1 MGYYFLF
8 NPRYCSK
15 KFLMNKILILILTFF
30 ISSSVNADVTSQ
42 ALNKVS
48 EKISNLIPGE
58 GITEVSL
65 DYNDGDEDQ
74 LNFSILGVRD
84 IEATDNSNFFT
95 QFSLMNQEI
104 NSSGRIIGNIG
115 LGYRKLSDD
124 KNFMFGANTFYD
136 RDLTEGQSRL
146 GLGIEAKGS
155 ILDFT
160 ANNYQKISNSKVV
173 NGTREQVLSGWDY
186 NLSSQIP
193 RAPWARIN
201 FNGYKWEAEKAS
213 SDAKGNIYSLELD
226 VSNSVEVVAS
236 LDKSTLNGVD
246 DVSSL
251 RINYIYPPKEKSMVM
266 SDGLS
271 KEMFEKRNMEHELKK
286 KVRRRNKLVME
297 IQGAVVMTKK

>member
-1 MGYYFLF
+1 
-8 NPRYCSK
+8 
-15 KFLMNKILILILTFF
+15 MNKILILILTFF
-30 ISSSVNADVTSQ
+30 ISSASNADIASET
-42 ALNKVS
+42 LGKVA
-48 EKISNLIPGE
+48 EKISDLIPGE

-65 DYNDGDEDQ
+65 DYNDSDQDQ

-95 QFSLMNQEI
+95 QFSLTNQEI
-104 NSSGRIIGNIG
+104 QGGRLIGNLG
-115 LGYRKLSDD
+115 FGYRKLSDD

-136 RDLTEGQSRL
+136 RDLTEDHSRL

-226 VSNSVEVVAS
+226 ISNSVEVVAS
-236 LDKSTLNGVD
+236 LDKSTLKGVD
-246 DVSSL
+246 DVSSV
-251 RINYIYPPKEKSMVM
+251 RINYIYPPREKSMVM

-271 KEMFEKRNMEHELKK
+271 NDMFEKRNMEHELKE
-286 KVRRRNKLVME
+286 KVRRRNKLAME
-297 IQGAVVMTKK
+297 IQGSVVLTRKD

>member
-1 MGYYFLF
+1 M
-8 NPRYCSK
+8 K
-15 KFLMNKILILILTFF
+15 KILILILTFF
-30 ISSSVNADVTSQ
+30 ISTAVNADVTSQ

-48 EKISNLIPGE
+48 EKISNLIPGK

-104 NSSGRIIGNIG
+104 NSSGRIIGNLG
-115 LGYRKLSDD
+115 LGYRKLSED

-136 RDLTEGQSRL
+136 RDLTDGQSRL

-155 ILDFT
+155 ILDLT
-160 ANNYQKISNSKVV
+160 ANSYTKISNSKVV
-173 NGTREQVLSGWDY
+173 NGVREQVLSGWDF
-186 NLSSQIP
+186 NLTSQIP
-193 RAPWARIN
+193 KAPWARIN
-201 FNGYKWEAEKAS
+201 YNGYKWEAEKAS
-213 SDAKGNIYSLELD
+213 NDQKGNIYSLELD
-226 VSNSVEVVAS
+226 VTTSVEVVAS
-236 LDKSTLNGVD
+236 LDKSSLNGVD
-246 DVSSL
+246 DETSL
-251 RINYIYPPKEKSMVM
+251 SINYVYPPKEKSMVM

-271 KEMFEKRNMEHELKK
+271 NDMFEKINMEQELKE

-297 IQGAVVMTKK
+297 IQGSVIMTRK

>member
-1 MGYYFLF
+1 M
-8 NPRYCSK
+8 K
-15 KFLMNKILILILTFF
+15 KILVLILTFF
-30 ISSSVNADVTSQ
+30 ISSAVNADVTSQ
-42 ALNKVS
+42 ALNKVA
-48 EKISNLIPGE
+48 EKISDLIPGE

-65 DYNDGDEDQ
+65 DYNDSDQDQ

-104 NSSGRIIGNIG
+104 QGGRLLGNLG
-115 LGYRKLSDD
+115 FGYRKLSDD

-186 NLSSQIP
+186 NLTSQIP

-201 FNGYKWEAEKAS
+201 FNGYKWESEKAS

-226 VSNSVEVVAS
+226 ISNSVEVVAS
-236 LDKSTLNGVD
+236 LDQSSLKGVD
-246 DVSSL
+246 DVSSV
-251 RINYIYPPKEKSMVM
+251 RINYIYPPREKSMVM

-271 KEMFEKRNMEHELKK
+271 NDMFEKRNMEQELKE
-286 KVRRRNKLVME
+286 KVRRRNKLAME
-297 IQGAVVMTKK
+297 IQGSVVLTRKD

>member
-1 MGYYFLF
+1 VLLIVTFYGK
-8 NPRYCSK
+8 NIH
-15 KFLMNKILILILTFF
+15 MNKLLILILTLF
-30 ISSSVNADVTSQ
+30 ISSASNADIASET
-42 ALNKVS
+42 LGKVA
-48 EKISNLIPGE
+48 EKISDLIPGE

-65 DYNDGDEDQ
+65 DYNDSDQDQ

-95 QFSLMNQEI
+95 QFSLTNQEI
-104 NSSGRIIGNIG
+104 QGGRLLGNLG
-115 LGYRKLSDD
+115 FGYRKLSDD

-146 GLGIEAKGS
+146 GIGIEAKGS

-236 LDKSTLNGVD
+236 LDQSLLNGVD
-246 DVSSL
+246 DVSSV
-251 RINYIYPPKEKSMVM
+251 RINYIYPPREKSMVM

-271 KEMFEKRNMEHELKK
+271 NDMFEKRNMEQELKE
-286 KVRRRNKLVME
+286 KVRRRNKLTME
-297 IQGAVVMTKK
+297 IQGSVVLTRKD

>member
-1 MGYYFLF
+1 
-8 NPRYCSK
+8 
-15 KFLMNKILILILTFF
+15 MNKFLILILTLF
-30 ISSSVNADVTSQ
+30 ISSASNADIASETLS
-42 ALNKVS
+42 KVA
-48 EKISNLIPGE
+48 EKISDLIPGE

-65 DYNDGDEDQ
+65 DYNDSDQDQ

-95 QFSLMNQEI
+95 QFSLTNQEI
-104 NSSGRIIGNIG
+104 QGGRLIGNLG
-115 LGYRKLSDD
+115 FGYRKLSDD

-146 GLGIEAKGS
+146 GLGVEAKGS

-186 NLSSQIP
+186 NLTSQIP

-213 SDAKGNIYSLELD
+213 SDSKGNIYSLELD
-226 VSNSVEVVAS
+226 ISNSVEVVAS
-236 LDKSTLNGVD
+236 LDKSTLNGIN
-246 DVSSL
+246 DVSSVK
-251 RINYIYPPKEKSMVM
+251 INYIYPPREKSMVM

-271 KEMFEKRNMEHELKK
+271 NDMFEKRNMEQELKE
-286 KVRRRNKLVME
+286 KVRRRNKLAME
-297 IQGAVVMTKK
+297 IQGSVVLTRKD

>member
-1 MGYYFLF
+1 M
-8 NPRYCSK
+8 K
-15 KFLMNKILILILTFF
+15 KILILILTFF
-30 ISSSVNADVTSQ
+30 ISSVVNADVTSQ

-65 DYNDGDEDQ
+65 DFNDGDEDQ
-74 LNFSILGVRD
+74 LNFSILGLRD
-84 IEATDNSNFFT
+84 IKASDNSNFFT

-136 RDLTEGQSRL
+136 RDLTDGQDRL
-146 GLGIEAKGS
+146 GVEIEAKGS
-155 ILDFT
+155 ILDLT
-160 ANNYQKISNSKVV
+160 ANSYTKISNSEIV
-173 NGTREQVLSGWDY
+173 NGDREQVLSGWDY
-186 NLSSQIP
+186 NLTSQIP

-201 FNGYKWEAEKAS
+201 YNGYKWQAEKGTV
-213 SDAKGNIYSLELD
+213 DQKGNIYSLELD
-226 VSNSVEVVAS
+226 ATNSVEIVTS
-236 LDKSTLNGVD
+236 LNK
-246 DVSSL
+246 SSL
-251 RINYIYPPKEKSMVM
+251 KGVKDEISFGINYIYPPKEKSMVM

-271 KEMFEKRNMEHELKK
+271 NDMYEKSNMEQKLKE

-297 IQGAVVMTKK
+297 IQGSVIVTKQ

>member
-1 MGYYFLF
+1 M
-8 NPRYCSK
+8 K
-15 KFLMNKILILILTFF
+15 KILILILTFF
-30 ISSSVNADVTSQ
+30 ISNSVNADVTSQ

-84 IEATDNSNFFT
+84 IGATDNSNFFT

-104 NSSGRIIGNIG
+104 NSSGRIIGNLG
-115 LGYRKLSDD
+115 LGYRKLSED

-136 RDLTEGQSRL
+136 RDLTDGQSRL

-155 ILDFT
+155 ILDLT
-160 ANNYQKISNSKVV
+160 ANSYTKISNSKVV

-186 NLSSQIP
+186 NLTSQIP

-201 FNGYKWEAEKAS
+201 YNGYKWEAEKGS
-213 SDAKGNIYSLELD
+213 SDLKGNIYSLELD
-226 VSNSVEVVAS
+226 VTNSVEVVAS
-236 LDKSTLNGVD
+236 LDNSSLAGID
-246 DVSSL
+246 DETSL

-271 KEMFEKRNMEHELKK
+271 SDMFEKSNMEQKLKE

-297 IQGAVVMTKK
+297 IQGSVVMTKK

>member
-1 MGYYFLF
+1 M
-8 NPRYCSK
+8 K
-15 KFLMNKILILILTFF
+15 KILILILTFF
-30 ISSSVNADVTSQ
+30 ISTAVNADVTSQ

-48 EKISNLIPGE
+48 ETISNLIPGE

-136 RDLTEGQSRL
+136 RDLTDGQSRL

-155 ILDFT
+155 ILDLT
-160 ANNYQKISNSKVV
+160 ANSYTKISNSKVV
-173 NGTREQVLSGWDY
+173 NGDREQVLSGWDY
-186 NLSSQIP
+186 NLTSQIP
-193 RAPWARIN
+193 RTPWARIN
-201 FNGYKWEAEKAS
+201 YNGYKWEAEKGS
-213 SDAKGNIYSLELD
+213 SDLKGNIYSLELD
-226 VSNSVEVVAS
+226 VTNSIEVVAS
-236 LDKSTLNGVD
+236 LDNSSLAGID
-246 DVSSL
+246 DETSL

-271 KEMFEKRNMEHELKK
+271 NDMFEKRNMEHELKK

-297 IQGAVVMTKK
+297 IQGSIIMTSK

>member
-1 MGYYFLF
+1 M
-8 NPRYCSK
+8 K
-15 KFLMNKILILILTFF
+15 KILILILTFY
-30 ISSSVNADVTSQ
+30 ISTAVNADVTSQ

-48 EKISNLIPGE
+48 EKISDLIPGE

-65 DYNDGDEDQ
+65 GYNDGDEDQ

-104 NSSGRIIGNIG
+104 NSSGRIIGNLG
-115 LGYRKLSDD
+115 LGYRKLSED

-136 RDLTEGQSRL
+136 RDLTDGQSRL

-155 ILDFT
+155 ILDLT
-160 ANNYQKISNSKVV
+160 ANSYKKISNSKVV
-173 NGTREQVLSGWDY
+173 NGDREQVLSGWDY
-186 NLSSQIP
+186 NLTSQIP

-201 FNGYKWEAEKAS
+201 YNGYKWEAEKGS
-213 SDAKGNIYSLELD
+213 SDLKGNIYSLELD
-226 VSNSVEVVAS
+226 VTSSVEVVAS
-236 LDKSTLNGVD
+236 LDN
-246 DVSSL
+246 SSL
-251 RINYIYPPKEKSMVM
+251 AGIDDETSLSINYVYPPKEKSMVM

-271 KEMFEKRNMEHELKK
+271 NDMFEKRNMEQELKE

-297 IQGAVVMTKK
+297 IQGSIIMTSK

>member
-1 MGYYFLF
+1 M
-8 NPRYCSK
+8 K
-15 KFLMNKILILILTFF
+15 KILVLILTFF
-30 ISSSVNADVTSQ
+30 ISSAVNADVTSQ
-42 ALNKVS
+42 ALNKVA
-48 EKISNLIPGE
+48 EKISDLIPGE

-65 DYNDGDEDQ
+65 DYNDGVEDQ

-104 NSSGRIIGNIG
+104 NSSGRIIGNLG

-136 RDLTEGQSRL
+136 RDLTDGQSRL
-146 GLGIEAKGS
+146 GLGIEATGS
-155 ILDFT
+155 ILDLT
-160 ANNYQKISNSKVV
+160 ANSYTKISNSKVV

-186 NLSSQIP
+186 NLTSQIP

-201 FNGYKWEAEKAS
+201 YNGYKWEAEKGS
-213 SDAKGNIYSLELD
+213 SDLKGNIYSLELD
-226 VSNSVEVVAS
+226 VTNSVEVVAS
-236 LDKSTLNGVD
+236 LDNSSLAGID
-246 DVSSL
+246 DETSL

-271 KEMFEKRNMEHELKK
+271 SDMFEKSNMEQKLKE
-286 KVRRRNKLVME
+286 KVRRRNKMVME
-297 IQGAVVMTKK
+297 IQGSVIVTKQ

>member
-1 MGYYFLF
+1 M
-8 NPRYCSK
+8 K
-15 KFLMNKILILILTFF
+15 KILILILTFF
-30 ISSSVNADVTSQ
+30 ISTAVNADVTSQ

-65 DYNDGDEDQ
+65 GYNDGDEDQ

-104 NSSGRIIGNIG
+104 QGGRLLGNLG
-115 LGYRKLSDD
+115 FGYRKLSDD

-236 LDKSTLNGVD
+236 LDQSLLNGVD
-246 DVSSL
+246 DVSSV
-251 RINYIYPPKEKSMVM
+251 RINYIYPPREKSMVM

-271 KEMFEKRNMEHELKK
+271 NDMFEKRNMEQELKE
-286 KVRRRNKLVME
+286 KVRRRNKLAME
-297 IQGAVVMTKK
+297 IQGSVVLTRKD

>member
-1 MGYYFLF
+1 MKFIKIFLTLL
-8 NPRYCSK
+8 C
-15 KFLMNKILILILTFF
+15 LIITT
-30 ISSSVNADVTSQ
+30 VANADVASQ

-84 IEATDNSNFFT
+84 IETTDNSNFFT

-115 LGYRKLSDD
+115 LGYRKLSED

-136 RDLTEGQSRL
+136 IDLTDGQDRL
-146 GLGIEAKGS
+146 GLGIEARGS
-155 ILDFT
+155 ILDFN
-160 ANNYQKISNSKVV
+160 ANRYQKISNSEIVD
-173 NGTREQVLSGWDY
+173 GDREQVLSGWDY
-186 NLSSQIP
+186 NLTSQIP

-201 FNGYKWEAEKAS
+201 LNGYEWETEKGS
-213 SDAKGNIYSLELD
+213 QNQKGNIYSLELD
-226 VSNSVEVVAS
+226 VTNSVEIVAS
-236 LDKSTLNGVD
+236 LDQSDLNGID
-246 DVSSL
+246 DETS
-251 RINYIYPPKEKSMVM
+251 ININFVYPPKDKIMVM

-271 KEMFEKRNMEHELKK
+271 NEMFEKRNMEEKLKE
-286 KVRRRNKLVME
+286 KVKRRNKLVME
-297 IQGAVVMTKK
+297 IQGSVVVTKK

>member
-1 MGYYFLF
+1 M
-8 NPRYCSK
+8 K
-15 KFLMNKILILILTFF
+15 KILILILTFF
-30 ISSSVNADVTSQ
+30 ISTAVNADVTSQ

-65 DYNDGDEDQ
+65 NYNDGDEDQ

-136 RDLTEGQSRL
+136 RDLTDGQDRL

-155 ILDFT
+155 ILDLT
-160 ANNYQKISNSKVV
+160 ANSYTKISNSEIV
-173 NGTREQVLSGWDY
+173 NGDREQVLSGWDY
-186 NLSSQIP
+186 NLTSQIP

-201 FNGYKWEAEKAS
+201 YNGYKWQAEKGTV
-213 SDAKGNIYSLELD
+213 DQKGNIYSLELD
-226 VSNSVEVVAS
+226 ATNSVEIVTS
-236 LDKSTLNGVD
+236 LNK
-246 DVSSL
+246 SSL
-251 RINYIYPPKEKSMVM
+251 KGVKDEISFGINYIYPPKEKSMVM

-271 KEMFEKRNMEHELKK
+271 SDMFEKRNMEHELKK
-286 KVRRRNKLVME
+286 KVRRRNKMVME
-297 IQGAVVMTKK
+297 IQGSVIVTKQ

>member
-1 MGYYFLF
+1 
-8 NPRYCSK
+8 
-15 KFLMNKILILILTFF
+15 MNKFLILILTLF
-30 ISSSVNADVTSQ
+30 ISSASNADIASET
-42 ALNKVS
+42 LGKVA
-48 EKISNLIPGE
+48 EKISDLIPGE

-65 DYNDGDEDQ
+65 DYNDSDQDQ

-95 QFSLMNQEI
+95 QFSLTNQEI
-104 NSSGRIIGNIG
+104 QGGRLIGNLG
-115 LGYRKLSDD
+115 FGYRKLSDD

-186 NLSSQIP
+186 NLTSQIP

-226 VSNSVEVVAS
+226 ISNSVEVVAS
-236 LDKSTLNGVD
+236 LDQSSLKGVD
-246 DVSSL
+246 DVSSV
-251 RINYIYPPKEKSMVM
+251 RINYIYPPREKSMVM

-271 KEMFEKRNMEHELKK
+271 NDMFEKRNMEQELKE

-297 IQGAVVMTKK
+297 IQGSVVMTRK

>member
-1 MGYYFLF
+1 M
-8 NPRYCSK
+8 K
-15 KFLMNKILILILTFF
+15 KILILILTFF
-30 ISSSVNADVTSQ
+30 ISTAVNADVTAQ
-42 ALNKVS
+42 ALNKVA
-48 EKISNLIPGE
+48 EKISDLIPGE

-65 DYNDGDEDQ
+65 DYYENSDQ
-74 LNFSILGVRD
+74 DKLNFSILGVRD

-95 QFSLMNQEI
+95 QFSLTNQEI
-104 NSSGRIIGNIG
+104 QGGRLIGNLG
-115 LGYRKLSDD
+115 FGYRKLSDD

-136 RDLTEGQSRL
+136 RDLTEDQSRL

-186 NLSSQIP
+186 NLTSQIP

-226 VSNSVEVVAS
+226 ISNSVEVVAS
-236 LDKSTLNGVD
+236 LDQSSLKGVD
-246 DVSSL
+246 DVSSV
-251 RINYIYPPKEKSMVM
+251 RINYIYPPREKSMVM

-271 KEMFEKRNMEHELKK
+271 NDMFEKRNMEQELKE
-286 KVRRRNKLVME
+286 KVRRRNKLAME
-297 IQGAVVMTKK
+297 IQGSVVLTRKD

>member
-1 MGYYFLF
+1 M
-8 NPRYCSK
+8 K
-15 KFLMNKILILILTFF
+15 KILLLILTLF
-30 ISSSVNADVTSQ
+30 ISSAVNADVTSQ
-42 ALNKVS
+42 ALNKVA
-48 EKISNLIPGE
+48 EKISDLIPGE

-65 DYNDGDEDQ
+65 DYNDSDQDQ

-104 NSSGRIIGNIG
+104 QGGRLLGNLG
-115 LGYRKLSDD
+115 FGYRKLSDD

-186 NLSSQIP
+186 NLTSQIP

-236 LDKSTLNGVD
+236 LDQSSLKGID
-246 DVSSL
+246 DVSSV
-251 RINYIYPPKEKSMVM
+251 RINYIYPPREKSMVM

-271 KEMFEKRNMEHELKK
+271 NDMFEKRNMEQELKE
-286 KVRRRNKLVME
+286 KVRRRNKLAME
-297 IQGAVVMTKK
+297 IQGSVVLTRKD

>member
-1 MGYYFLF
+1 
-8 NPRYCSK
+8 
-15 KFLMNKILILILTFF
+15 MNKLLILILTLF
-30 ISSSVNADVTSQ
+30 ISSASNADIASETLS
-42 ALNKVS
+42 KVA
-48 EKISNLIPGE
+48 EKISDLIPGE

-65 DYNDGDEDQ
+65 DYNDSDQDQ

-95 QFSLMNQEI
+95 QFSLTNQEI
-104 NSSGRIIGNIG
+104 QGGRLIGNLG
-115 LGYRKLSDD
+115 FGYRKLSDD

-136 RDLTEGQSRL
+136 RDLTEDHSRL

-226 VSNSVEVVAS
+226 ISNSVEVVAS
-236 LDKSTLNGVD
+236 LDHSSLKGVD
-246 DVSSL
+246 DVSSV
-251 RINYIYPPKEKSMVM
+251 RINYIYPPREKSMVM

-271 KEMFEKRNMEHELKK
+271 NDMFEKRNMEQELKE
-286 KVRRRNKLVME
+286 KVRRRNKLAME
-297 IQGAVVMTKK
+297 IQGSVILTRKD

>member
-1 MGYYFLF
+1 M
-8 NPRYCSK
+8 K
-15 KFLMNKILILILTFF
+15 KIIILILTFF
-30 ISSSVNADVTSQ
+30 ISTAVNADVTSQ
-42 ALNKVS
+42 ALNKVA
-48 EKISNLIPGE
+48 EKISDLIPGE

-65 DYNDGDEDQ
+65 DYNDSDQDQ

-104 NSSGRIIGNIG
+104 QGGRLLGNLG
-115 LGYRKLSDD
+115 FGYRKLSDD

-186 NLSSQIP
+186 NLTSQIP

-236 LDKSTLNGVD
+236 LDKSSLNGID
-246 DVSSL
+246 DVSSV
-251 RINYIYPPKEKSMVM
+251 RINYIYPPREKSMVM

-271 KEMFEKRNMEHELKK
+271 NDMFEKRNMEQELKE
-286 KVRRRNKLVME
+286 KVRRRNKLAME
-297 IQGAVVMTKK
+297 IQGSVVLTRKD

>member
-1 MGYYFLF
+1 MIY
-8 NPRYCSK
+8 SDK
-15 KFLMNKILILILTFF
+15 KACMNKIFILVLTFF
-30 ISSSVNADVTSQ
+30 ISTVVNADVTSQ
-42 ALNKVS
+42 ALNKVA
-48 EKISNLIPGE
+48 EKISDLIPGE

-65 DYNDGDEDQ
+65 DYNDSDQDQ

-104 NSSGRIIGNIG
+104 QGGRLLGNLG
-115 LGYRKLSDD
+115 FGYRKLSDD
-124 KNFMFGANTFYD
+124 KNFMFGVNTFYD

-186 NLSSQIP
+186 NLTSQIP

-226 VSNSVEVVAS
+226 ISNSVEVVAS
-236 LDKSTLNGVD
+236 LDQSSLKGVD
-246 DVSSL
+246 DVSSV
-251 RINYIYPPKEKSMVM
+251 RINYIYPPREKSMVM

-271 KEMFEKRNMEHELKK
+271 NDMFEKRNMEQELKE
-286 KVRRRNKLVME
+286 KVRRRNKLAME
-297 IQGAVVMTKK
+297 IQGSVVLTRKD

>member
-1 MGYYFLF
+1 
-8 NPRYCSK
+8 
-15 KFLMNKILILILTFF
+15 MNKILILILTFF
-30 ISSSVNADVTSQ
+30 ISTAVNADVTSQ
-42 ALNKVS
+42 ALNKVA
-48 EKISNLIPGE
+48 EKISDLIPGE

-65 DYNDGDEDQ
+65 DYNDSDQDQ

-95 QFSLMNQEI
+95 QFSLTNQEI
-104 NSSGRIIGNIG
+104 QGGRLIGNLG
-115 LGYRKLSDD
+115 FGYRKLSDD

-136 RDLTEGQSRL
+136 RDLTEDQSRL

-226 VSNSVEVVAS
+226 VSNSLELVAS
-236 LDKSTLNGVD
+236 LDKSSLNGVD
-246 DVSSL
+246 DVSSVK
-251 RINYIYPPKEKSMVM
+251 INYIYPPREKSMVM

-271 KEMFEKRNMEHELKK
+271 NDVFEKRNMEHELKE
-286 KVRRRNKLVME
+286 KVRRKNKLVME
-297 IQGAVVMTKK
+297 IQGSVVLTRKN

>member
-1 MGYYFLF
+1 
-8 NPRYCSK
+8 
-15 KFLMNKILILILTFF
+15 MNKILILILTFF
-30 ISSSVNADVTSQ
+30 ISSASNADIASET
-42 ALNKVS
+42 LGKVA
-48 EKISNLIPGE
+48 EKISDLIPGE

-65 DYNDGDEDQ
+65 DYNDSDQDQ

-104 NSSGRIIGNIG
+104 QGGRLLGNLG
-115 LGYRKLSDD
+115 FGYRKLSDD

-186 NLSSQIP
+186 NLTSQIP

-201 FNGYKWEAEKAS
+201 FNGYKWESEKAS

-226 VSNSVEVVAS
+226 ISNSVEVVAS
-236 LDKSTLNGVD
+236 LDQSTLNGVD
-246 DVSSL
+246 DVSSV
-251 RINYIYPPKEKSMVM
+251 RINYIYPPREKSMVM

-271 KEMFEKRNMEHELKK
+271 NDMFEKRNMEQELKE
-286 KVRRRNKLVME
+286 KVRRRNKLAME
-297 IQGAVVMTKK
+297 IQGSVVLTRKN

>member
-1 MGYYFLF
+1 
-8 NPRYCSK
+8 
-15 KFLMNKILILILTFF
+15 MNKILVLILTLF
-30 ISSSVNADVTSQ
+30 ISSASNADIASET
-42 ALNKVS
+42 LGKVA
-48 EKISNLIPGE
+48 EKISDLIPGE

-65 DYNDGDEDQ
+65 DYNDSDQDQ

-95 QFSLMNQEI
+95 QFSLTNQEI
-104 NSSGRIIGNIG
+104 QGGRLIGNLG
-115 LGYRKLSDD
+115 FGYRKLSDD

-186 NLSSQIP
+186 NLTSQIP

-201 FNGYKWEAEKAS
+201 FNGYKWESEKAS

-226 VSNSVEVVAS
+226 ISNSVEVVAS
-236 LDKSTLNGVD
+236 LDQSSLKGVD
-246 DVSSL
+246 DVSSV
-251 RINYIYPPKEKSMVM
+251 RINYIYPPREKSMVM

-271 KEMFEKRNMEHELKK
+271 NDMFEKRNMEQELKE
-286 KVRRRNKLVME
+286 KVRRRNKLTME
-297 IQGAVVMTKK
+297 IQGSVVLTRKD

>member
-1 MGYYFLF
+1 
-8 NPRYCSK
+8 
-15 KFLMNKILILILTFF
+15 MNKILVLILTFF
-30 ISSSVNADVTSQ
+30 TSTAVNADVTSQ
-42 ALNKVS
+42 AFNKVA
-48 EKISNLIPGE
+48 EKISDLIPGE

-136 RDLTEGQSRL
+136 RDLTDGQDRL

-155 ILDFT
+155 ILDLT
-160 ANNYQKISNSKVV
+160 ANSYTKISNSKVV
-173 NGTREQVLSGWDY
+173 NGDREQVLSGWDF
-186 NLSSQIP
+186 NLTSQIP

-201 FNGYKWEAEKAS
+201 YNGYKWEAEKGS
-213 SDAKGNIYSLELD
+213 SDQKGNIYSLELD
-226 VSNSVEVVAS
+226 VTNSVEVVAS
-236 LDKSTLNGVD
+236 LDKSSLNGVD
-246 DVSSL
+246 DETSL
-251 RINYIYPPKEKSMVM
+251 SINYTYPPKEKSMVM
-266 SDGLS
+266 TDGLS
-271 KEMFEKRNMEHELKK
+271 NDMYEKSNMEQKLKE

-297 IQGAVVMTKK
+297 IQGSIIMTKQ

>member
-1 MGYYFLF
+1 M
-8 NPRYCSK
+8 K
-15 KFLMNKILILILTFF
+15 KILILILTFF
-30 ISSSVNADVTSQ
+30 ISSAVNADVKSQ

-65 DYNDGDEDQ
+65 GYNDGDEDQ

-84 IEATDNSNFFT
+84 IQATDNSNFFT
-95 QFSLMNQEI
+95 QFNLMNQEI
-104 NSSGRIIGNIG
+104 NSSDRIIGNLG
-115 LGYRKLSDD
+115 FGYRHLSED
-124 KNFMFGANTFYD
+124 KSSIFGTNIFYD
-136 RDLTEGQSRL
+136 RDLSESQSRL
-146 GLGIEAKGS
+146 GLGVEVKRS

-160 ANNYQKISNSKVV
+160 ANSYQKISGSNIK
-173 NGTREQVLSGWDY
+173 NGDREQVLSGWDY

-213 SDAKGNIYSLELD
+213 SDQKGNIYSLELD
-226 VSNSVEVVAS
+226 ISNSVEVVAS
-236 LDKSTLNGVD
+236 LDKSSLNGVED
-246 DVSSL
+246 EPSL
-251 RINYIYPPKEKSMVM
+251 NINYIYPPKEKSMVI

-271 KEMFEKRNMEHELKK
+271 NDMFEKSNMEKKLKE

-297 IQGAVVMTKK
+297 IQGSVVLTKK